1 MDWTAEIGT
10 NRNVLMRI
18 AAILLALADLAE
30 RAAGASRS
38 VRYQVLWALRQA
50 DEVVSEFVTGSTCEG
65 GQWPPASSPACRG
78 FDPAD
83 AENLAASL
91 RMLAFMVQAMAA
103 RASRSF
109 SHCGVKL
116 RFAEGELQGPMDLSR
131 NLNPT
136 SGEGKA
142 ARAPPRP
149 PARAPSPIFSKDQ
162 WPGPIMRRGVDEVC
176 PLSAL

>member
-1 MDWTAEIGT
+1 
-10 NRNVLMRI
+10 MRI
-18 AAILLALADLAE
+18 VALLLALADLAE
-30 RAAGASRS
+30 RAAGASRP
-38 VRYQVLWALRQA
+38 VRHQVLWALRQA
-50 DEVVSEFVTGSTCEG
+50 DEVVSEFVTGSACDAAC
-65 GQWPPASSPACRG
+65 QWPPASSPACRG

-109 SHCGVKL
+109 SPCGVKF
-116 RFAEGELQGPMDLSR
+116 RFAEGELQGPVDLSR
-131 NLNPT
+131 NPNAAR
-136 SGEGKA
+136 GEGKA

>member
-1 MDWTAEIGT
+1 
-10 NRNVLMRI
+10 MRI

-50 DEVVSEFVTGSTCEG
+50 DDVAREFVTGSPCEAG
-65 GQWPPASSPACRG
+65 DQWPSAATPVRHS
-78 FDPAD
+78 FDRAD

-109 SHCGVKL
+109 SPCGVKF
-116 RFAEGELQGPMDLSR
+116 RFAEGELEGPVDLSR

-136 SGEGKA
+136 GGEGKA

-149 PARAPSPIFSKDQ
+149 PPRLARNASPSLRKKQ
-162 WPGPIMRRGVDEVC
+162 
-176 PLSAL
+176 

>member
-1 MDWTAEIGT
+1 MDWSAEIGT

-30 RAAGASRS
+30 RAAGASRP

-65 GQWPPASSPACRG
+65 GQWPTASTTACCG

-103 RASRSF
+103 RTSPGDSERERFVFSRARA
-109 SHCGVKL
+109 GAAV
-116 RFAEGELQGPMDLSR
+116 RGFAPA
-131 NLNPT
+131 
-136 SGEGKA
+136 GKA
-142 ARAPPRP
+142 EPSLALSQGAAALRHAWRVTPPHLFGTTIARA
-149 PARAPSPIFSKDQ
+149 DQ
-162 WPGPIMRRGVDEVC
+162 AAWR
-176 PLSAL
+176 

>member
-30 RAAGASRS
+30 RAAGASRP

-65 GQWPPASSPACRG
+65 GQWPSASSPVRCG

-103 RASRSF
+103 RRGRGGSERQ
-109 SHCGVKL
+109 
-116 RFAEGELQGPMDLSR
+116 RFALLREMPLAGSR
-131 NLNPT
+131 RRERQNRAQRFP
-136 SGEGKA
+136 
-142 ARAPPRP
+142 RAPPRP
-149 PARAPSPIFSKDQ
+149 PAPRYAHRLP
-162 WPGPIMRRGVDEVC
+162 
-176 PLSAL
+176 

>member
-1 MDWTAEIGT
+1 MDRSGQIETD
-10 NRNVLMRI
+10 RSVLMRI

-30 RAAGASRS
+30 RAAGASRP

-65 GQWPPASSPACRG
+65 GQWPTASTTACCG

-103 RASRSF
+103 RTSPGDSERQRFVFSRARALPFAGSRRRERPNRP
-109 SHCGVKL
+109 L
-116 RFAEGELQGPMDLSR
+116 RFP
-131 NLNPT
+131 
-136 SGEGKA
+136 
-142 ARAPPRP
+142 RAPPRP
-149 PARAPSPIFSKDQ
+149 PARRRARRFSISSEQ
-162 WPGPIMRRGVDEVC
+162 Q
-176 PLSAL
+176 

>member
-1 MDWTAEIGT
+1 MDRSGQIETD
-10 NRNVLMRI
+10 RSVLMRI
-18 AAILLALADLAE
+18 AALLLALADLAE
-30 RAAGASRS
+30 RAAGASRP

-50 DEVVSEFVTGSTCEG
+50 DEVVSEFVTGSACEG
-65 GQWPPASSPACRG
+65 GPLPPASTPVRHS
-78 FDPAD
+78 FDRAD

-103 RASRSF
+103 RTSRSF
-109 SHCGVKL
+109 SHCGIKF
-116 RFAEGELQGPMDLSR
+116 RFAEGELQGPVDLSR
-131 NLNPT
+131 NPNAAR
-136 SGEGKA
+136 GEGKA